1 MVFMALTI
9 RSALHVATITACLT
23 VWSGHLAA
31 NDALR
36 VTTGEVSVMCPLTV
50 GGSFEAKT
58 KAVTGEVAVASG
70 VEQPLKGEL
79 TVDLEKL
86 QTGIGLRDRHMKENY
101 LEVKKGQEF
110 AEARLRDIKV
120 DALSGKTSF
129 RGVLML
135 HGEERE
141 VSGTANIKPS
151 GEGYRVEASF
161 PVRISEFE
169 IPDPTY
175 LGVGVK
181 DEVQV
186 RVNFTVA
193 PASGAAA
200 AASR

>member
-1 MVFMALTI
+1 MLFMALTI
-9 RSALHVATITACLT
+9 RSAVRLGTAVACLL
-23 VWSGHLAA
+23 VWSGNLDA
-31 NDALR
+31 NGPLR

-58 KAVTGEVAVASG
+58 RAVSGEVAVATG
-70 VEQPLKGEL
+70 PEDPLRGEL
-79 TVDLEKL
+79 TVDLQKL

-101 LEVKKGQEF
+101 LEVKKGEEF
-110 AEARLRDIKV
+110 ASARLQDIKV
-120 DALSGKTSF
+120 DALAGKTSF

-135 HGEERE
+135 HGQRRE
-141 VSGTANIKPS
+141 VKGTAEIKPN
-151 GEGYRVEASF
+151 GDGYRVEAAF

-186 RVNFTVA
+186 RVNFSVA
-193 PASGAAA
+193 PASAATT

>member
-1 MVFMALTI
+1 M
-9 RSALHVATITACLT
+9 
-23 VWSGHLAA
+23 SGNLGA
-31 NDALR
+31 NGALR
-36 VTTGEVSVMCPLTV
+36 VTTGEVSINCPLTV

-86 QTGIGLRDRHMKENY
+86 QTGIGLRDRHMKDNY
-101 LEVKKGQEF
+101 LEVKRGDEF
-110 AEARLRDIKV
+110 AAAKLQDIKV
-120 DALSGKTSF
+120 EALEGKTSF

-135 HGEERE
+135 HGERRE
-141 VSGTANIKPS
+141 VSGTATIKPNRD
-151 GEGYRVEASF
+151 GYRVEANF

-181 DEVQV
+181 DQVQV

-193 PASGAAA
+193 PAGAAPT